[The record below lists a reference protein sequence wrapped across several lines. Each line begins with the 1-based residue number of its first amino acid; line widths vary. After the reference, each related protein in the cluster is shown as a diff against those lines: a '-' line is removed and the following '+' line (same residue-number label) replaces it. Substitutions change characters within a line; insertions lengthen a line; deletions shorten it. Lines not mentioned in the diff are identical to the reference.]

1 MAKRGVNA
9 RRQKSNDRSNDHHQ
23 AQDAEAI
30 RQKSNDLSNVHHQ
43 EQDAEAN
50 FKNFTEGKPS
60 YTKAEMDTYHKLH
73 NKMLKQ
79 TQQKQR
85 SNNHSN

>member
-1 MAKRGVNA
+1 MAKRGGKA
-9 RRQKSNDRSNDHHQ
+9 RRQTSNDRSN
-23 AQDAEAI
+23 AY
-30 RQKSNDLSNVHHQ
+30 HQ
-43 EQDAEAN
+43 EQDAVAN
-50 FKNFTEGKPS
+50 FKNFTEGKTS
-60 YTKAEMDTYHKLH
+60 YTKAEMDIYHKLH